1 MVATELR
8 WLGALALAL
17 LAQHFLV
24 GLGGTLGLGAAL
36 VERWDNLEELFDT
49 PPAPPPTKFEVARNE
64 HEINAQQKHSA
75 EVAARLLQGKP
86 LGTVDE
92 LEVPQP
98 DEVRLAMPPVDEDS
112 HELKCGLK
120 IPAESLVVTRG
131 VEIWV
136 RSKYRGAGQG
146 GTHHSWSYT
155 VHMKNAG
162 VDTVQM
168 LTRHW
173 IFTDAT
179 GKVSEMKG
187 PGARGVTPV
196 LRPGESWQ
204 YESGSSLATAH
215 GAMHGSF
222 QFETLRSVSG
232 VLPSMFSGR
241 VGRLA
246 LSSTDGLELAPC
258 AGRTPAGASRARGLA
273 ACRHGTARGPA
284 ARGGLLP
291 ACISARISARTP
303 A

>member
-1 MVATELR
+1 
-8 WLGALALAL
+8 
-17 LAQHFLV
+17 
-24 GLGGTLGLGAAL
+24 
-36 VERWDNLEELFDT
+36 
-49 PPAPPPTKFEVARNE
+49 
-64 HEINAQQKHSA
+64 
-75 EVAARLLQGKP
+75 
-86 LGTVDE
+86 
-92 LEVPQP
+92 
-98 DEVRLAMPPVDEDS
+98 
-112 HELKCGLK
+112 
-120 IPAESLVVTRG
+120 
-131 VEIWV
+131 
-136 RSKYRGAGQG
+136 
-146 GTHHSWSYT
+146 
-155 VHMKNAG
+155 MKNAG

-258 AGRTPAGASRARGLA
+258 GEA
-273 ACRHGTARGPA
+273 AA
-284 ARGGLLP
+284 AHLLP
-291 ACISARISARTP
+291 ATSVRATRRVIVGASASPSPRTGGSSNAAKRSAPYRWQYDVQINNARDVGVTVTEHRWVTLGTDGKRAVQEGAGVGGNFGERTHHLP
-303 A
+303 PGEAFRTRGVLTAGTPTANAWGVYTVSAETAGGGEPVQVEAAIGLLGLSLDEQPVADLRPEDERE